1 MSNSKNIFILTAI
14 LVFSLF
20 AGSLFAQEMGLTNN
34 SRSPYVKLQSVNIG
48 DISWTS
54 GFWAERYD
62 VCKNSMVPHM
72 MGNYMDDDISHA
84 FKNFE
89 IAAGLDEGEHKGP
102 PFHDGDFYKM
112 LEAEIMVYAQS
123 KDKKM
128 ESEIDKI
135 IQVIDKAQRSDG
147 YIHTPVLIKERNDP
161 SKKHEFANQ

>member
-1 MSNSKNIFILTAI
+1 
-14 LVFSLF
+14 
-20 AGSLFAQEMGLTNN
+20 
-34 SRSPYVKLQSVNIG
+34 
-48 DISWTS
+48 
-54 GFWAERYD
+54 
-62 VCKNSMVPHM
+62 MVPHM
-72 MGNYMDDDISHA
+72 MGNYMDDEISHA

-89 IAAGLDEGEHKGP
+89 IAAGLDEGKHEGP

-161 SKKHEFANQ
+161 SKKHEFANRLDFETYNMGHLMTAACLHYRVTGNTDLLDIARKATDFLFTRLDASTSKS